1 MDIAVDLERGIPE
14 EFVGIFVGD
23 PPLEHGLVEPAH
35 FTRLRF
41 AARVLFKKRRAVK
54 YADAADVRAVTRIS
68 QNVWPRRSSAGP
80 SFSG

>member
-14 EFVGIFVGD
+14 GFVGIFVA

-41 AARVLFKKRRAVK
+41 AARVLFKKRRPVK

-68 QNVWPRRSSAGP
+68 Q
-80 SFSG
+80 